1 MMKVYLILNDNEPLF
16 PDNLLLVGRK
26 SDAERLINDG
36 FGTYYEILEVI
47 SGSEVDEFYNRQTA
61 RG

>member
-1 MMKVYLILNDNEPLF
+1 MFKIYLILNDDEPLY

-26 SDAERLINDG
+26 ADAERLINDG

-47 SGSEVDEFYNRQTA
+47 SGSEVDDFYIRQIA